1 MKRRRAISLIELL
14 AVLSGCSIV
23 LGLTASLLHQTMRS
37 QTNTR
42 RFFDVERNIQRLA
55 RQFRSDVQGS
65 IETSIE
71 DEVDDDGQFLR
82 LRFANGRTVEYQRH
96 AEKIVRVVLRDAAPT
111 AREEYSLSE
120 TIVVDVRELESP
132 ERWELLISTPSS
144 PPTNESP
151 PASINVRELPI
162 YLQVE
167 AIPGRDLRHAPRT
180 DANDNNADAEAT

>member
-1 MKRRRAISLIELL
+1 MKPRRAISLIELL

-42 RFFDVERNIQRLA
+42 RFFDVERNMQRLA
-55 RQFRSDVQGS
+55 RQFRSDVHAS

-71 DEVDDDGQFLR
+71 DEVNDDGQFLR

-96 AEKIVRVVLRDAAPT
+96 AEKIVRVALRDAAPT

-132 ERWELLISTPSS
+132 ERWELSISTPS
-144 PPTNESP
+144 PQPTNESP
-151 PASINVRELPI
+151 PAPINVRELPI
-162 YLQVE
+162 SFQVE

-180 DANDNNADAEAT
+180 EANDDNADAEAT